1 MALTEQTTHI
11 DVDSNPFVALEVW
24 DDGDG
29 YMYHG
34 LDFREGMEFHSEYF
48 EGHENYDRMFLPSMI
63 DSEECGYCGDCSHCS
78 HCEDYGDWL
87 TPRAEK
93 LLARRVTELLP
104 DNFVA
109 STFCDT
115 SDYPHIV
122 ISVTYN
128 GDREL
133 TDDNIESVYWPAHA
147 VLANITDPGTF
158 GAPYVFAD
166 VMRELSGE

>member
-1 MALTEQTTHI
+1 MALTEQTTQI
-11 DVDSNPFVALEVW
+11 DTDSNPFAALEVW

-34 LDFREGMEFHSEYF
+34 LDFREDLKFHAEYF
-48 EGHENYDRMFLPSMI
+48 ERHDDYGRMFFPGMT
-63 DSEECGYCGDCSHCS
+63 DSEECGDCGACRY
-78 HCEDYGDWL
+78 CEDYGDWL

-93 LLARRVTELLP
+93 LLARRVTEFLP

-109 STFCDT
+109 HTFCDT
-115 SDYPHIV
+115 SEYPHII

-133 TDDNIESVYWPAHA
+133 TDDNIEEVYWPAYA
-147 VLANITDPGTF
+147 TLMNITDPGTF
-158 GAPYVFAD
+158 NSPYVFAD

>member
-11 DVDSNPFVALEVW
+11 DIDSSPFAALEVW

-29 YMYHG
+29 NMHHV
-34 LDFREGMEFHSEYF
+34 LDFREEMGFHSEYF
-48 EGHENYDRMFLPSMI
+48 EDHENYDGMFDPSLI
-63 DSEECGYCGDCSHCS
+63 SSDECGYCGDCSHC
-78 HCEDYGDWL
+78 EDYGDWL
-87 TPRAEK
+87 SPRAEK

-109 STFCDT
+109 NTFCDT
-115 SDYPHIV
+115 SDYPHII

-133 TDDNIESVYWPAHA
+133 TDDNIENVYWDAYA
-147 VLANITDPGTF
+147 TLMNITDPGTF
-158 GAPYVFAD
+158 NAPYVFAD

>member
-1 MALTEQTTHI
+1 MALTEQTIQI
-11 DVDSNPFVALEVW
+11 DVDSSPFATLEVW

-29 YMYHG
+29 NMQHG
-34 LDFREGMEFHSEYF
+34 LDFWEGMRFHSEVF
-48 EGHENYDRMFLPSMI
+48 AGHDNYRDMFSLA
-63 DSEECGYCGDCSHCS
+63 GDEVRDEH
-78 HCEDYGDWL
+78 GDWL

-104 DNFVA
+104 ENFVA
-109 STFCDT
+109 HTFWYDI
-115 SDYPHIV
+115 DDPHIV

-133 TDDNIESVYWPAHA
+133 TDDNIENVYWDAYA
-147 VLANITDPGTF
+147 TLMNITDPGTF
-158 GAPYVFAD
+158 NAPYVFSD

>member
-1 MALTEQTTHI
+1 MTLTEQTIQI
-11 DVDSNPFVALEVW
+11 DVDSSPFATLEVW

-34 LDFREGMEFHSEYF
+34 LDFREEMRFHSEYF
-48 EGHENYDRMFLPSMI
+48 EGHENYQDMFSPA
-63 DSEECGYCGDCSHCS
+63 DDEVRDEH
-78 HCEDYGDWL
+78 GDWL
-87 TPRAEK
+87 TTRAEK

-104 DNFVA
+104 EYFVA

-133 TDDNIESVYWPAHA
+133 TDDNIENVYWDAYA
-147 VLANITDPGTF
+147 TLMNITDPGTF
-158 GAPYVFAD
+158 NAPYVFSD

>member
-1 MALTEQTTHI
+1 MALTEQTIRI
-11 DVDSNPFVALEVW
+11 DTGTNQGADIEVW

-34 LDFREGMEFHSEYF
+34 LDFREDMEFHSEYF
-48 EGHENYDRMFLPSMI
+48 EDHENYDRMFLPSLI
-63 DSEECGYCGDCSHCS
+63 SSDECGYCGDCS

-104 DNFVA
+104 DDFVA

-115 SDYPHIV
+115 SDYPHII

-128 GDREL
+128 GDMEL
-133 TDDNIESVYWPAHA
+133 TDDNIESVYWAAYA
-147 VLANITDPGTF
+147 VLMNITDPGTF

-166 VMRELSGE
+166 VMRELSSE